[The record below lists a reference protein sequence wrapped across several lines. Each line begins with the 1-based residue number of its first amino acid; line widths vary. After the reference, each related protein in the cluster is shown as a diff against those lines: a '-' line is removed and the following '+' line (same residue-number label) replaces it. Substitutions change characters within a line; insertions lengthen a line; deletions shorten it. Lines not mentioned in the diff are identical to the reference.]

1 MTRIALAALAAAVTV
16 IPCRMHAQD
25 ASYTQKR
32 QQLVKELEST
42 QSALQQLRGE
52 RLQLAARI
60 ENVLAQVMEQRAQQL
75 LLSNEQSSLRQ
86 MDSLLTAAQDN
97 LADQHGRLLALGDA
111 VRQREGAVLVVLF
124 RADSS
129 TTQDAVQSAALRLD
143 GADAATRTYTQT
155 SRGALRLG
163 AVDEVF
169 RANVLPTAH
178 TVVLALTVNG
188 QPVTQSV
195 NVNASGESVTYVQ
208 FALRNGQLVPTTWT
222 SKGTTPF

>member
-1 MTRIALAALAAAVTV
+1 MRRIALAALAAAVTV

-86 MDSLLTAAQDN
+86 MDSLLTESET
-97 LADQHGRLLALGDA
+97 ALNAGKTVNA
-111 VRQREGAVLVVLF
+111 E
-124 RADSS
+124 
-129 TTQDAVQSAALRLD
+129 
-143 GADAATRTYTQT
+143 
-155 SRGALRLG
+155 
-163 AVDEVF
+163 AVDKNLGIIKQYRPRV
-169 RANVLPTAH
+169 
-178 TVVLALTVNG
+178 
-188 QPVTQSV
+188 
-195 NVNASGESVTYVQ
+195 ASMRKAYC
-208 FALRNGQLVPTTWT
+208 
-222 SKGTTPF
+222 K